1 MMAKLIPVK
10 IPLLNPNEPEA
21 LLVSL
26 AVEEGAAVKPGQVVA
41 EIETTKS
48 TGEIEA
54 ETAGFFVGLQ
64 FAPGETLQAGDVLG
78 YIGDSPDT
86 KDPSL
91 PPWAGDDVKTT
102 GVQPALDGLRITE
115 PARELA
121 LAEGLAL
128 EDLPQGP
135 LVTRKMVLELLKPT
149 EPVQRSDIPAG
160 EKRLLIYGAGGHGCS
175 LAALVRHSE
184 DYELV
189 GFLDDG
195 LPTGT
200 QVEGLAVLGGSEKL
214 AELAQEGV
222 HLAVNG
228 VGGVGD
234 LPARLAVYERLAAMG
249 LYCPT
254 VIHSTA
260 FLEDSA
266 VMADGVQVYPLAYV
280 GVRVRV
286 GYGCII
292 NTAAI
297 VSHDCSLA
305 PYVNLSPGATLAGG
319 VVVGEAAL
327 IGMRATVN
335 LNVSIGKRARVGNG
349 ATVKADVPD
358 GGVVPAGT
366 VWPPRR

>member
-1 MMAKLIPVK
+1 MASRSNNK
-10 IPLLNPNEPEA
+10 I
-21 LLVSL
+21 
-26 AVEEGAAVKPGQVVA
+26 
-41 EIETTKS
+41 
-48 TGEIEA
+48 TGEKN
-54 ETAGFFVGLQ
+54 TYFL
-64 FAPGETLQAGDVLG
+64 
-78 YIGDSPDT
+78 Y
-86 KDPSL
+86 K
-91 PPWAGDDVKTT
+91 PWGGNDVKTT
-102 GVQPALDGLRITE
+102 GVQPALDGLRLTE

-121 LAEGLAL
+121 LAEGLTL

-135 LVTRKMVLELLKPT
+135 LVTRQMVSQHLHPAESAHKPN
-149 EPVQRSDIPAG
+149 IPEG

-175 LAALVRHSE
+175 LAALVHHSE

-189 GFLDDG
+189 GFVDDG
-195 LPTGT
+195 LPVGT
-200 QVEGLAVLGGSEKL
+200 EVEGLAVLGGGEKL
-214 AELAQEGV
+214 TELAQEGIR
-222 HLAVNG
+222 LAVNG

-234 LPARLAVYERLAAMG
+234 LSARLAIYERLAAAG
-249 LYCPT
+249 FYCPT
-254 VIHSTA
+254 VVHSTA

-266 VMADGVQVYPLAYV
+266 ALADGVQVYPLAYV

-286 GYGCII
+286 GFGCIL
-292 NTAAI
+292 NNGAI

-335 LNVSIGKRARVGNG
+335 LNVSIGKRARIGNG

-366 VWPPRR
+366 IWPPRR